1 MFSFFRSVNYN
12 ISHGCSHIDVR
23 KELHVASLILAR
35 GGSKSIRHK
44 NLAKIH
50 GTTLL
55 KRSLMAIHE
64 FGSKCTI
71 FAVLSILCVEIFQQC
86 VYTKVIYYRV
96 FIRLG
101 VN

>member
-1 MFSFFRSVNYN
+1 VPE
-12 ISHGCSHIDVR
+12 
-23 KELHVASLILAR
+23 ELHVASLILAR
-35 GGSKSIRHK
+35 GGSKGIRRK
-44 NLAKIH
+44 NLAKIN

-71 FAVLSILCVEIFQQC
+71 FALLSTFCVEIFLQY
-86 VYTKVIYYRV
+86 VYTKMIFYRI
-96 FIRLG
+96 FFCLG